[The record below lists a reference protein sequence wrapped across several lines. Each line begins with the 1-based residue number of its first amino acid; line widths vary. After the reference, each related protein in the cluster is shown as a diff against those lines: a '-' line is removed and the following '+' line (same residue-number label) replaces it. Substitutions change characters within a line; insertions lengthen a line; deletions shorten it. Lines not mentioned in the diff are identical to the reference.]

1 MGSSVDRAA
10 ADRDQPGARAAVGGV
25 LSRLGPW
32 SPRSRETVSLSG
44 AFAWRGLPTTL
55 LAILAL
61 IVIGILQP
69 GFLGATQLT
78 PFLATYAPTVLLAV
92 GVSFA
97 LLVGGIDL
105 SVGPVMGLC
114 GIVTVLLSSVGFKL
128 FSLGPSGAAA
138 VCASPQICQQ
148 GIAFPAVAVLVLA
161 VGALFGLVNG
171 VAVAVFR
178 LQPLV
183 ATLATGFVV
192 GGLSLYML
200 PKPGGQMPASLITR
214 YTVPAVLPWPLV
226 IIIACTIVAYL
237 VMRTPAGVKMRAVGS
252 NRWKAFASGV
262 PVRRVTLLAY
272 VFSGLAAGGAG
283 ILLTLNAGS
292 ADPTVGINYT
302 LTAIAGAVM
311 GGAALRGGWAEPF
324 GPAIGVIT
332 LGLLTELV
340 TVLNVSIAYSQ
351 LATGIIIL
359 LGLTA
364 TQLLLRLWSEQ
375 A

>member
-1 MGSSVDRAA
+1 MGSSVDRVA
-10 ADRDQPGARAAVGGV
+10 ADRDQRGAHAADGV
-25 LSRLGPW
+25 MSRLRSW
-32 SPRSRETVSLSG
+32 SPRGRETVGLSG

-61 IVIGILQP
+61 IVIGIVQP

-78 PFLATYAPTVLLAV
+78 PFLATYAPTVLLGV

-114 GIVTVLLSSVGFKL
+114 GIVTVLLSSVGFHL
-128 FSLGPSGAAA
+128 FSLGPSGAAS
-138 VCASPQICQQ
+138 VCANPQICDQ
-148 GIAFPAVAVLVLA
+148 GIAFPLVVVLTLA
-161 VGALFGLVNG
+161 VGAFFGLVNG
-171 VAVAVFR
+171 VAVAIFR
-178 LQPLV
+178 LQPLI

-200 PKPGGQMPASLITR
+200 PKPGGQMPSSLVTR
-214 YTVPAVLPWPLV
+214 YTQPAVLAWPLA
-226 IIIACTIVAYL
+226 IIIIFTILAYL
-237 VMRTPAGVKMRAVGS
+237 VMRTPTGVKMRAVGS

-262 PVRRVTLLAY
+262 PVQRVTLLAY
-272 VFSGLAAGGAG
+272 VASGVAAGLAGV
-283 ILLTLNAGS
+283 LLTLNAGS
-292 ADPTVGINYT
+292 ADPSVGISYT

-311 GGAALRGGWAEPF
+311 GGTALRGGWAEPF

-340 TVLNVSIAYSQ
+340 TVLKVPTAYSQ